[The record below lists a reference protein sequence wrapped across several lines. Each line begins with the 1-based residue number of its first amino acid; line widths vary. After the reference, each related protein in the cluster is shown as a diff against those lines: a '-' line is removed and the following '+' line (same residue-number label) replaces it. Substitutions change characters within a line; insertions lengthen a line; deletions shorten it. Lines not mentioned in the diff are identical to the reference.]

1 MARNVVGP
9 APKTRAMPA
18 MMWEG
23 ALFAA
28 TRLRN
33 ADDMLD
39 AMLHRPNNNARSS
52 STTRSDPELWSSRA
66 SCNAAVQT
74 RSVAEMA
81 AGRAFVSSREIANWF
96 WKPGMFLSFV
106 AMKAYWWCRSKKS
119 KKPKKFDNAQRQAD
133 YIGQD

>member
-52 STTRSDPELWSSRA
+52 STTRSDPEL
-66 SCNAAVQT
+66 
-74 RSVAEMA
+74 
-81 AGRAFVSSREIANWF
+81 
-96 WKPGMFLSFV
+96 
-106 AMKAYWWCRSKKS
+106 
-119 KKPKKFDNAQRQAD
+119 
-133 YIGQD
+133 